1 MTYMTLYVEGDE
13 CLEAKV
19 FKILP
24 KMLQQISQKTENKGK
39 LLLKNIASN
48 CFKAENNWT
57 YNQRESSLDYSGL

>member
-1 MTYMTLYVEGDE
+1 MSGD
-13 CLEAKV
+13 KV
-19 FKILP
+19 SKILQQ
-24 KMLQQISQKTENKGK
+24 MLEHISQRTENKGK